1 MARPRKAPEDQRTR
15 VLSVRLTDAEYA
27 QVVAMA
33 RDAGML
39 AGPYARATILD
50 KRPRSRPVANLVFQK
65 LLYELQSIA
74 TNFKQLADAT
84 GDQRYLKWA
93 RHVGGHVV
101 EILIGRDDLTELI
114 QQQMPLLNDA
124 GQMINR
130 LAHAANTDQDIS
142 TESRRA
148 ALTALKQAL
157 IPLEQAADKPP
168 DGGGG

>member
-15 VLSVRLTDAEYA
+15 VLSVRLTGAEYA

-50 KRPRSRPVANLVFQK
+50 RRPRSKPVANLAFQK

-114 QQQMPLLNDA
+114 QGQMPALNDA
-124 GQMINR
+124 GQLVNR
-130 LAHAANTDQDIS
+130 LAHAANADQDIS
-142 TESRRA
+142 TENRRA

-157 IPLEQAADKPP
+157 APLEKAAEKLP
-168 DGGGG
+168 DGGG